1 MGTLFSALSIA
12 RSGLQTAQVQLDTA
26 GHNIANVN
34 KEGFSRQ
41 RVELTSNVPISRTF
55 GQIGRGVQIA
65 AISRVRDVLL
75 DGLLR
80 NQAAGLKSAEIQA
93 EFFTQIEDVFLEPS
107 ENGLSGRLNLFFE
120 ALQDFSTNVESLPVR
135 QSVVTE
141 ADALASLFN
150 QTFTRLDN
158 LRTNANEEVIN
169 FAPEIN
175 SLAEQIAALND
186 QIRVSEGGSGNPA
199 NDLRDD
205 RDLLL
210 DQLAE
215 IGNIFVREKTS
226 GEVDVLI
233 GEQELVS
240 GSIFRTVEAVQ
251 NPALD
256 PNRNDFVELRFTD
269 NGQVLTVQDGELYGA
284 LQMRDQ
290 ELPGV
295 VNDIN
300 QLAATIIQEINQIH
314 SQANGLVNLTGTVTG
329 SISVPDATV
338 PLTTANIPF
347 PITAGSFEVN
357 VYDATD
363 TPVGGSPFTVTIGAG
378 TSLNDVVADLN
389 AIPNLSATVTPDG
402 QLQVTGAPGFSFSF
416 SNDTSGAVGA
426 LGVNGLFTGFNAQ
439 TMGVNQAIAAD
450 PQLLAGG
457 FSTDP
462 LNTGDNTA
470 ALAMADVQNQKFFL
484 NGSGTIN
491 DFYESVVVQVGVDA
505 RSNES
510 TLEVEQTFVEN
521 FERRRQE
528 ISGVSIDE
536 EVTLLIQFQRA
547 FEASARVV
555 TVTDRM
561 LDSLL
566 AMAL

>member
-12 RSGLQTAQVQLDTA
+12 RSGLQAAQVQLDTS

-41 RVELTSNVPISRTF
+41 RVELTSNTPIAREY
-55 GQIGRGVQIA
+55 GQIGRGVKIAQIT
-65 AISRVRDVLL
+65 RVRDVLL
-75 DGLLR
+75 DGLYR
-80 NQAAGLKSAEIQA
+80 HQAAGLKNAEIQA
-93 EFFTQIEDVFLEPS
+93 EFFKQIEDVFLEPS
-107 ENGLSGRLNLFFE
+107 ENGLSGRINLFFQ

-135 QSVVTE
+135 QSVTAE
-141 ADALASLFN
+141 AEALSSLFN
-150 QTFTRLDN
+150 ETYQRLDT
-158 LRTNANEEVIN
+158 LRTNANEEVSN
-169 FAPEIN
+169 FVPQIN

-186 QIRVSEGGSGNPA
+186 QIRVTEGSGNPA

-205 RDLLL
+205 RDVLL

-215 IGNIFVREKTS
+215 IGNIFVREKNS
-226 GEVDVLI
+226 GEVDVLL

-251 NPALD
+251 NAALD
-256 PNRNDFVELRFTD
+256 PNRNDLVELRFTD
-269 NGQVLTVQDGELYGA
+269 NGQVLTVTDGELYGA

-290 ELPGV
+290 QLPSVLSDVNEL
-295 VNDIN
+295 
-300 QLAATIIQEINQIH
+300 ASTIIQEINRIH
-314 SQANGLVNLTGTVTG
+314 SQANGLTNLSGTVTG
-329 SISVPDATV
+329 STSVPDPAAA
-338 PLTTANIPF
+338 LTTANIPF
-347 PITAGSFEVN
+347 PITAGSFDVN
-357 VYDATD
+357 VYDATG
-363 TPVGGSPFTVTIGAG
+363 TPIGGSPFTISVGPG
-378 TSLNDVVADLN
+378 TTLNDIVADLN
-389 AIPNLSATVTPDG
+389 AIPNLSASVNPDG
-402 QLQVTGAPGFSFSF
+402 QLEVTGAAGFTFGF

-426 LGVNGLFTGFNAQ
+426 LGVNALFTGFDAQ
-439 TMGVNQAIAAD
+439 TMGVNQAIAD
-450 PQLLAGG
+450 NPQLLAGA

-462 LNTGDNTA
+462 ANTGDNTA
-470 ALAMADVQNQKFFL
+470 ALAMANVQNAKL
-484 NGSGTIN
+484 LSNGSATIN
-491 DFYESVVVQVGVDA
+491 DFYESFVAQIGVDA

-510 TLEVEQTFVEN
+510 TLGVEQTFVET

-561 LDSLL
+561 LDALL
-566 AMAL
+566 TMAL